1 MNPESGSIA
10 GPPLAPQVHVAMDLA
25 LDEARAAALA
35 GEVPVG
41 AVVLCGSAIVARAQN
56 RMMRD
61 GDATSHA
68 ELLALRDAAR
78 ALGEARLTEC
88 TLVVTLEPCA
98 MCAGAIVLSRVGS
111 LVFGAWDEKAGMCGS
126 VGDVVRHPKLN
137 HRPQVRGGVQAAE
150 SGAILKAFF
159 AARRA

>member
-1 MNPESGSIA
+1 MSHEVGPTSGAPMPPEVDA
-10 GPPLAPQVHVAMDLA
+10 AMTRA
-25 LDEARAAALA
+25 LHEAREAALA

-41 AVVLCGSAIVARAQN
+41 AVVLCGVDVVARAQN

-68 ELLALRDAAR
+68 ELLALRAA
-78 ALGEARLTEC
+78 ASTLGEARLTEC

-98 MCAGAIVLSRVGS
+98 MCAGAIVLARVGA
-111 LVFGAWDEKAGMCGS
+111 LVFAAWDEKAGMCGS
-126 VGDVVRHPKLN
+126 VGDVVRHSKLN
-137 HRPQVRGGVQAAE
+137 HRPQVRGGVRAAE

-159 AARRA
+159 AARRG

>member
-1 MNPESGSIA
+1 LGA
-10 GPPLAPQVHVAMDLA
+10 GIEAAMQQA
-25 LDEARAAALA
+25 LEEARAAARA

-41 AVVLCGSAIVARAQN
+41 AVVVRDGVIVARAQN

-78 ALGEARLTEC
+78 LLGDARLTEC

-98 MCAGAIVLSRVGS
+98 MCAGAIVLARVGA
-111 LVFGAWDEKAGMCGS
+111 LVFGAWDDKAGMCGS
-126 VGDVVRHPKLN
+126 VGDVVRHPRLN
-137 HRPQVRGGVQAAE
+137 HRPEVRGGVMAQE
-150 SGAILKAFF
+150 SGALLREFF
-159 AARRA
+159 TRRRLAL

>member
-10 GPPLAPQVHVAMDLA
+10 GPPLAPQVNAAMDLA

-98 MCAGAIVLSRVGS
+98 MCAGAIVLARVGS

-150 SGAILKAFF
+150 SGAILQEFF
-159 AARRA
+159 AAMRG

>member
-1 MNPESGSIA
+1 MN
-10 GPPLAPQVHVAMDLA
+10 LA
-25 LDEARAAALA
+25 LAEARAAALA

-41 AVVLCGSAIVARAQN
+41 AVVLCGNEVVARTQN

-68 ELLALRDAAR
+68 ELLALREAAR
-78 ALGEARLTEC
+78 VLGDARLLEC

-98 MCAGAIVLSRVGS
+98 MCAGAIVLSRVGT
-111 LVFGAWDEKAGMCGS
+111 LVFGAWDDKAGMCGS

-137 HRPQVRGGVQAAE
+137 YRPQVRGGVQEAE

-159 AARRA
+159 AARRG

>member
-1 MNPESGSIA
+1 MSHEVGPTSGAPVPPEVDA
-10 GPPLAPQVHVAMDLA
+10 AMTLA
-25 LDEARAAALA
+25 LHEAREAALA

-41 AVVLCGSAIVARAQN
+41 AVVLCGVDVVARAQN

-68 ELLALRDAAR
+68 ELLALRAA
-78 ALGEARLTEC
+78 ASTLGEARLTEC

-98 MCAGAIVLSRVGS
+98 MCAGAIVLSRVGA
-111 LVFGAWDEKAGMCGS
+111 LVFAAWDEKAGMCGS
-126 VGDVVRHPKLN
+126 VGDVVRHSKLN
-137 HRPQVRGGVQAAE
+137 HRPQVRGGVRAAE

-159 AARRA
+159 AARRG

>member
-1 MNPESGSIA
+1 MSHEVGPTAGAPVPPEVDA
-10 GPPLAPQVHVAMDLA
+10 AMTLA
-25 LDEARAAALA
+25 LHEAREAALA

-41 AVVLCGSAIVARAQN
+41 AVVLCGVDVVARAQN

-68 ELLALRDAAR
+68 ELLALRAA
-78 ALGEARLTEC
+78 ASTLGEAQLTEC

-98 MCAGAIVLSRVGS
+98 MCAGAIVLARVGA
-111 LVFGAWDEKAGMCGS
+111 LVFAAWDEKAGMCGS

-137 HRPQVRGGVQAAE
+137 HRPQVRGGVRAAE

-159 AARRA
+159 AARRG